1 MFAQSTNRAQAE
13 AAGRTKP
20 SPHRSNN
27 MGEVLRQQGKSPA
40 CLRNWEKG
48 GRMRAEVHGPGFPN
62 GPGRQV
68 GDPTLQIMSKSH
80 LLAVALL
87 LKTRFTTCL
96 SFHLQNGDN
105 NMFFPSQYC

>member
-1 MFAQSTNRAQAE
+1 
-13 AAGRTKP
+13 
-20 SPHRSNN
+20 
-27 MGEVLRQQGKSPA
+27 
-40 CLRNWEKG
+40 
-48 GRMRAEVHGPGFPN
+48 MRAEVQGPGFPN

-80 LLAVALL
+80 LLAVVLL

-96 SFHLQNGDN
+96 SFRLQNGGN